1 MMEDFTRAITEIKP
15 AFGVSVDQLEAS
27 MPNGLLHYGPRFTR
41 MFETGLK
48 FISQVKESEK
58 TPLLSVLLE
67 VSPSLLS
74 PLAPSLPRGLS
85 PPLALLL
92 SFLREVSSL
101 NLVSLLPKCWVPV
114 LQAGKLKARAMCWCV
129 YRVCSLSAL
138 LLSCNAPLKGSFLL

>member
-41 MFETGLK
+41 MFQTGLK

-67 VSPSLLS
+67 VSLSSSCSLPLLS
-74 PLAPSLPRGLS
+74 PSRDRSL
-85 PPLALLL
+85 LLL
-92 SFLREVSSL
+92 SLLKSR
-101 NLVSLLPKCWVPV
+101 NL
-114 LQAGKLKARAMCWCV
+114 AT
-129 YRVCSLSAL
+129 
-138 LLSCNAPLKGSFLL
+138 

>member
-67 VSPSLLS
+67 VSLLLALFSCSLSFSRSLS
-74 PLAPSLPRGLS
+74 PLALSPPRGLS
-85 PPLALLL
+85 P
-92 SFLREVSSL
+92 
-101 NLVSLLPKCWVPV
+101 
-114 LQAGKLKARAMCWCV
+114 
-129 YRVCSLSAL
+129 
-138 LLSCNAPLKGSFLL
+138 

>member
-67 VSPSLLS
+67 VSLPLALSSCCLSSSRSLS
-74 PLAPSLPRGLS
+74 PPCSPPLSPPRGLS
-85 PPLALLL
+85 P
-92 SFLREVSSL
+92 
-101 NLVSLLPKCWVPV
+101 
-114 LQAGKLKARAMCWCV
+114 
-129 YRVCSLSAL
+129 
-138 LLSCNAPLKGSFLL
+138 

>member
-1 MMEDFTRAITEIKP
+1 MREDFTRAITEIKP

-67 VSPSLLS
+67 VSPSSLLS
-74 PLAPSLPRGLS
+74 PLAPSSPRGLS
-85 PPLALLL
+85 LPLALLL
-92 SFLREVSSL
+92 SPLREVS
-101 NLVSLLPKCWVPV
+101 LLKS
-114 LQAGKLKARAMCWCV
+114 GKLV
-129 YRVCSLSAL
+129 T
-138 LLSCNAPLKGSFLL
+138 